1 VQRQKETGINRGN
14 QAIFVQACKNRGLC
28 DFPDKEGVA
37 MRRWLALAVALG
49 AVLLCVSSSLSA
61 ERVVITGIIVDW
73 KAVKSKI
80 PASAYFQLVKYREK
94 MKGTSDEEGLA
105 AFDSKLS
112 KIKVRD
118 DGSFKLSI
126 KELAEGKY
134 FIALQRAVP
143 REIYGE
149 DTEAAVPILV
159 TEKGQALVIEVP
171 GEFPVNVGKV
181 FVAVRSKKKKEPQAS
196 EKGKQ
201 EAPASE
207 KGEKKPEAPEK
218 K

>member
-1 VQRQKETGINRGN
+1 VCKGGKKRVIIGGTRQF
-14 QAIFVQACKNRGLC
+14 FVQARENRGLC
-28 DFPDKEGVA
+28 DLPDKEDVT

-73 KAVKSKI
+73 KAVKAKI
-80 PASAYFQLVKYREK
+80 PESAYFQLVKYRDK
-94 MKGTSDEEGLA
+94 MKGTSDQEGFA
-105 AFDSKLS
+105 AFDSKLP

-118 DGSFKLSI
+118 DGSFKVSI
-126 KELAEGKY
+126 KELGEGKY

-143 REIYGE
+143 KEIYGE
-149 DTEAAVPILV
+149 DTEAAVPVLV
-159 TEKGQALVIEVP
+159 TEKGALVIQVP

-181 FVAVRSKKKKEPQAS
+181 FVAVRSKKKPPTS
-196 EKGKQ
+196 EKGKK

-207 KGEKKPEAPEK
+207 KGEKKPKASEK
-218 K
+218 E